1 MYTAQTSSIGTLIE
15 VALRDFDINIMTPNK
30 KYNFLFEDSQL
41 TSKYNGE
48 YLLSYINFNL
58 TQNGAD
64 ISVDSVA
71 VFKKT
76 K

>member
-1 MYTAQTSSIGTLIE
+1 
-15 VALRDFDINIMTPNK
+15 MTPNK

-41 TSKYNGE
+41 TAKYNGE